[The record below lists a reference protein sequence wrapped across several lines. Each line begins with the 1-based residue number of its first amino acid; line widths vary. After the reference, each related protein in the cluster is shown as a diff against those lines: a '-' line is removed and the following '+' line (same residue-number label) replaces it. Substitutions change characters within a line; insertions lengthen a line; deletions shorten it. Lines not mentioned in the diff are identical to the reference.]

1 MSSQSGAQIPYKS
14 FTGYYLTTANA
25 KTALAG
31 QLETANG
38 FANDASIMID
48 NLAKKNP
55 NTNYTVD
62 LTVNNILFVRAAN
75 LPEQPYILGI
85 SYLDSTAPG
94 AQMYANWSV
103 VNLPWDL
110 STNVMTPAPL
120 YLNGNPLNPYKYVVN
135 SQIYGTAQLELDPV
149 AGNVAADVPKQI
161 IVYIN
166 ANMQTSQTTQE
177 MFYIMSYSIDLSESF
192 FLPTQNIAISI
203 PEWLQWPYWV
213 QDLFALSNIFG
224 TFQFGSPAVETVI
237 PRGTYN
243 GTNVAGI
250 YTTFAAAQ
258 YLTQSNEAL
267 LPSQGLPAG
276 LPSAM
281 VQVILSIV
289 DTNQVGN
296 QSSGKIVCL
305 LLFKMEGPNQ
315 QGFEWTPN
323 FWKQTKNQC
332 TGVGSQATWIYDAQ
346 DRLGDSFRSLTATF
360 DMTTSLSIYVK

>member
-1 MSSQSGAQIPYKS
+1 
-14 FTGYYLTTANA
+14 
-25 KTALAG
+25 
-31 QLETANG
+31 
-38 FANDASIMID
+38 
-48 NLAKKNP
+48 
-55 NTNYTVD
+55 
-62 LTVNNILFVRAAN
+62 
-75 LPEQPYILGI
+75 LGI

-94 AQMYANWSV
+94 AQLYANWSV

-177 MFYIMSYSIDLSESF
+177 MFYIMSFSIDLSETV

-281 VQVILSIV
+281 VQVILSIK
-289 DTNQVGN
+289 NQKRYN
-296 QSSGKIVCL
+296 MK
-305 LLFKMEGPNQ
+305 
-315 QGFEWTPN
+315 PN